1 MAKDNEEK
9 PNVKIEDLPIP
20 LKDLNPDEQ
29 EEVKGGI
36 IGVLNPSAPPN
47 INPTLIKKPNADS
60 Y

>member
-1 MAKDNEEK
+1 VPKDNEKK
-9 PNVKIEDLPIP
+9 PTVKIEDLPIP

-36 IGVLNPSAPPN
+36 GILNPSTPSNPN
-47 INPTLIKKPNADS
+47 PSLIKKPITDQ